1 MAASSRIPAQ
11 NVVKTGA
18 AGSPSVHWFK
28 FDVGASGA
36 ITAATLKQSGDGF
49 VKSLSRPG
57 AGRYTITIN
66 APGVIDILNCKVTY
80 AKAGQTDAEVF
91 GHYKVGSLTTGSA
104 GTHQTFEIFFA
115 TSAAAAAD
123 VPTGATVMVE
133 VVEVPNKVMGTR
145 VDN

>member
-28 FDVGASGA
+28 FTVGASGA
-36 ITAATLKQSGDGF
+36 VTAATLKQSGDGF
-49 VKSLSRPG
+49 VKTVTRPG
-57 AGRYTITIN
+57 AGRYTITLNSPRVIEILECRVTIN
-66 APGVIDILNCKVTY
+66 
-80 AKAGQTDAEVF
+80 KAATTDAIRH

-104 GTHQTFEIFFA
+104 GTPQTFEIMFNDG
-115 TSAAAAAD
+115 TPAAAD
-123 VPTGATVMVE
+123 VPSGCEVVVC